1 MTKPKLFLVVNVD
14 WFFLSH
20 RLPIALEAQKRGY
33 DITILAI
40 EEEGKGDEIR
50 SHGLKFIPLPSTRGG
65 KNILSELKLIRFLL
79 KTYKEHKPDIVHH
92 VAIKPVL
99 YGSIAAK
106 FARIPKIVNAV
117 SGLGTAFINP
127 KPFSPI
133 FILVKNLYKYSF
145 RNKHL
150 KVIVQNEDDM
160 VQLLG
165 FGVLKKEQIR
175 LIKGSGVDLTDFSY
189 CKEPPTEH
197 ITVVL
202 AARMLWDKG
211 IGEYV
216 EAARQLKEKYKNKVN
231 FILAGKVDEQNST
244 NIAEEQLLT
253 WNKEGV
259 TEWIGYQTN
268 MAQVYRDA
276 HIVVLPSYR
285 EGLPKSLI
293 EACAI
298 GRPIITTDVPGCRVV
313 VDEGINGFLI
323 PAKNSNALAIAL
335 EKLIDSKELRL
346 EMGKKGRHLAEK
358 EFSITS
364 VLDKTFSIYEEA

>member
-1 MTKPKLFLVVNVD
+1 MNKTKLFLVVNVD

-20 RLPIALEAQKRGY
+20 RLPIALEALKRGY
-33 DITILAI
+33 DITVLAI
-40 EEEGKGDEIR
+40 EEEAKGDEIR

-65 KNILSELKLIRFLL
+65 KNIFSELNLIRFLL
-79 KTYKEHKPDIVHH
+79 KIYKTHKPDIVHH

-106 FARIPKIVNAV
+106 FAKIPKIINAV

-127 KPFSPI
+127 KPFSPV
-133 FILVKNLYKYSF
+133 FILVKSLYKYSF
-145 RNKHL
+145 RNKRL
-150 KVIVQNEDDM
+150 KVIVQNEDDK
-160 VQLLG
+160 VQLLS

-189 CKEPPTEH
+189 CEEPSTGP
-197 ITVVL
+197 IRVVL

-216 EAARQLKEKYKNKVN
+216 EAARQLKAKYQHQID

-244 NIAEEQLLT
+244 NISESQLLT

-259 TEWIGYQTN
+259 TQWIGYQTN
-268 MAQVYRDA
+268 MAQIYRDA

-313 VDEGINGFLI
+313 VEEGVNGFLI
-323 PAKNSNALAIAL
+323 PAKNSGALAIAL
-335 EKLIDSKELRL
+335 EKMLNSKELRL
-346 EMGKKGRHLAEK
+346 KMGKEGRILAEK

>member
-189 CKEPPTEH
+189 CKEPPTEP